1 MDRTPVYGLCKAVCL
16 AVVTDSYRPC
26 RRGGGGMACFGR
38 GHTLF
43 ADVSN
48 DAAKYA
54 DGSTGFDE
62 DLNRLRKSSTSAMA
76 Q

>member
-1 MDRTPVYGLCKAVCL
+1 
-16 AVVTDSYRPC
+16 
-26 RRGGGGMACFGR
+26 MACFGR